1 MNKNAKYLITWLI
14 KSLMP
19 NSKPANRLYSKAIE
33 LIYNGSLASKDAI
46 IKYLYSK

>member
-1 MNKNAKYLITWLI
+1 MNKQARSLITWLI

-33 LIYNGSLASKDAI
+33 LIYNGSLTSKDAI
-46 IKYLYSK
+46 IEYLYSE